1 MNVIYGDVCKQDWG
15 AEPNKYYLVIKL
27 GERID
32 NGTDKA
38 RQETHTGEG
47 A

>member
-1 MNVIYGDVCKQDWG
+1 MGKEEWG
-15 AEPNKYYLVIKL
+15 AEPNKYYFVIKL
-27 GERID
+27 GGGLN